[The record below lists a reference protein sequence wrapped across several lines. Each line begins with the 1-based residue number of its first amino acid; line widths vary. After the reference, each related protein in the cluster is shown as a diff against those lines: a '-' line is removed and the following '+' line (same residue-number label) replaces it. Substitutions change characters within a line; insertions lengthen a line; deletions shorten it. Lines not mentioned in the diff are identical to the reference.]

1 VAGGGSINP
10 STTVRQIVAAGD
22 TASGLLLP
30 DGFRR
35 YDAVLSTLL
44 PPQSRSL
51 LAPELSAQV
60 EPDPLRYLGIVNV
73 LVRLARS
80 ASPYYT
86 LNITDRSIPL
96 TAVIETTHVV
106 DPEQAGGSLVY
117 LPRYVD
123 PGSPELTRP
132 ASEIEDEY
140 IGHMRRML
148 PQIAPEDVLSVRV
161 LRAPLVEPIHPLGV
175 AGTAQNLFPAP
186 GLAVAS
192 TANVYPEIVN
202 CQSVLGVVD
211 RVVPGLLDRLS
222 VSQARVA

>member
-1 VAGGGSINP
+1 
-10 STTVRQIVAAGD
+10 VRQIVAAGD

-35 YDAVLSTLL
+35 YDSVLSTLL
-44 PPQSRSL
+44 PPQSRAL

-60 EPDPLRYLGIVNV
+60 EPDPHRYLGIVNV

-96 TAVIETTHVV
+96 TGVIETTHVV
-106 DPEQAGGSLVY
+106 DPEEAGGSLVY

-123 PGSPELTRP
+123 PTSPDLTRP

-140 IGHMRRML
+140 LGHMRRML
-148 PQIAPEDVLSVRV
+148 PHITDEDVLSVRV

-175 AGTAQNLFPAP
+175 AGREQELFPAP